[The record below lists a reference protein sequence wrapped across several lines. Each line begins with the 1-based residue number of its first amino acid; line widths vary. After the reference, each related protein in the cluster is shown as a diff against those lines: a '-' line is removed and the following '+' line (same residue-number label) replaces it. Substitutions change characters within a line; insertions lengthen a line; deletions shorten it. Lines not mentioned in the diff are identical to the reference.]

1 VAGLRHPYSHKAKK
15 AEMKAA
21 ETNKKQAA
29 SQAMALRKMIATTQE
44 GAKASWAHVA
54 PAVQAL
60 YTSKL
65 AEAESLVSKVEASP
79 RSSRLRRRTRRTTT
93 SVAAWQAQ
101 PQSAAS
107 PQGESPQNGNS

>member
-29 SQAMALRKMIATTQE
+29 SQAMALRKVIATTQE

-65 AEAESLVSKVEASP
+65 AEAESLVSKVEAGPADSC
-79 RSSRLRRRTRRTTT
+79 SEEIKKMKLDLTTCGSLLKSHLKT
-93 SVAAWQAQ
+93 AQ
-101 PQSAAS
+101 RYGLAP
-107 PQGESPQNGNS
+107 